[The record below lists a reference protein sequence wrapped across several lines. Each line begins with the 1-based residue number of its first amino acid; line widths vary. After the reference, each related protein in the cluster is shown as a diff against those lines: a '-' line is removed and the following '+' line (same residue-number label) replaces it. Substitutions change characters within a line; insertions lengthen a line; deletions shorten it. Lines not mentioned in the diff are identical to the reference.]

1 MITQKDMQMTTNVC
15 FNDALVKHAQIQGAS
30 SPRLRVATVVKSLP
44 QVTHVVGAPITDG
57 GYGGLGS
64 RAWSPPV

>member
-15 FNDALVKHAQIQGAS
+15 FNDALVKHALILGAAPS
-30 SPRLRVATVVKSLP
+30 RLRVATVVKPLS
-44 QVTHVVGAPITDG
+44 QHTQVVGAPITDG